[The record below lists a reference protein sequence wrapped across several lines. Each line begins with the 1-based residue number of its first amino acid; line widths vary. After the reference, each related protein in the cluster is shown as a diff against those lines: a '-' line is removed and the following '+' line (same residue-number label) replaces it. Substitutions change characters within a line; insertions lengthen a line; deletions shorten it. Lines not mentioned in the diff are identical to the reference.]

1 MPIIILPMH
10 AEDMG
15 VVAKIHAQ
23 AFSRQHSSEKW
34 IACNFAAFPRIM
46 IFVARDEQDKVIGY
60 IQWSHKSG
68 FRQEAVM
75 ELEQIA
81 VIKTKQHQGI
91 ATKLI
96 QESLTEVKNHLKDNN
111 SVLKSILISTR
122 SDNHAQ
128 ALYKKALG
136 AQIIAII
143 KDLYS
148 ADEVLML
155 AKSL

>member
-1 MPIIILPMH
+1 MH
-10 AEDMG
+10 AEDTG
-15 VVAKIHAQ
+15 VVANIHAQ
-23 AFSRQHSSEKW
+23 VFSRQHSSEKW
-34 IACNFAAFPRIM
+34 IASNFAAFPRIM
-46 IFVARDEQDKVIGY
+46 IFVARDEQDNVIGY
-60 IQWSHKSG
+60 IQWIHKSG
-68 FRQEAVM
+68 FRQEAVI

-81 VIKTKQHQGI
+81 VLKTKQHQGI

-96 QESLTEVKNHLKDNN
+96 QESLTHVKNHLRDDK

-122 SDNHAQ
+122 TDNHAQ

-136 AQIIAII
+136 AQVIANV

-148 ADEVLML
+148 GDEVLML

>member
-1 MPIIILPMH
+1 
-10 AEDMG
+10 
-15 VVAKIHAQ
+15 
-23 AFSRQHSSEKW
+23 
-34 IACNFAAFPRIM
+34 M

-68 FRQEAVM
+68 FRQEAVI
-75 ELEQIA
+75 EFEQIA
-81 VIKTKQHQGI
+81 VLKTKQHQGI
-91 ATKLI
+91 ATKMI
-96 QESLTEVKNHLKDNN
+96 QESLTHVQDHLRDNK

-136 AQIIAII
+136 AQVITTV

-155 AKSL
+155 AMSL

>member
-1 MPIIILPMH
+1 MH
-10 AEDMG
+10 AEDTG

-23 AFSRQHSSEKW
+23 AFSRQHSSEQW
-34 IACNFAAFPRIM
+34 IASNFAAFPRIM

-68 FRQEAVM
+68 FRQEAVI

-81 VIKTKQHQGI
+81 VLKTKQHQGI
-91 ATKLI
+91 ATKMI
-96 QESLTEVKNHLKDNN
+96 QESLTHVQDHLRDN
-111 SVLKSILISTR
+111 KSILISTR

-136 AQIIAII
+136 AQVIATV

-148 ADEVLML
+148 ADEVLIL